1 MAGDNRQ
8 DAYAYLLNLAT
19 QQGYVTFDNIIDAAD
34 RWELPINEVDWLSN
48 SITTRGILVYDE
60 APEKTNRVSGDDE
73 YSDYAQSD
81 YEAVFQRVIE
91 LEPSLKPL
99 IDEIRLIR
107 PPQFRELSGII
118 YQAKE
123 GNEHARNRIVEM
135 HLRIAVRIG
144 LQRAEQYDA
153 DLIDCIGDACI
164 GLLTAVDR
172 YDPDTSGPFGSYA
185 SLWMLQNIS
194 REQKTQRPDVYYP
207 VHKKEQYY
215 TMYPI
220 LRDRGC
226 TPCEKI
232 WKCKKVRDLIQ
243 ERLNCSNEQT
253 EDVILQMKS
262 FDSLDAMIDDVFRDE
277 DDVFEKHENEFEILL
292 LERPLLER
300 LTDPHDMYAELE
312 RKNMQE
318 TVNSVLNT
326 LTDREQKVIRDRFGF
341 DNGEEKTLEE
351 VGADF
356 GVTRE
361 RVRQIESK
369 ALRKLSHPFR
379 LNKLKGFI

>member
-60 APEKTNRVSGDDE
+60 APEKTNRVSDDDE

-123 GNEHARNRIVEM
+123 GNEYARNRIVEM

-153 DLIDCIGDACI
+153 DLVDCIGDACI

-226 TPCEKI
+226 ISCEKI

-253 EDVILQMKS
+253 EDVILQMKP
-262 FDSLDAMIDDVFRDE
+262 FDSLDALLEDVFREE
-277 DDVFEKHENEFEILL
+277 DDVFEKHENDFGIL
-292 LERPLLER
+292 LLER

-318 TVNSVLNT
+318 TVNSILKT

-361 RVRQIESK
+361 RVRQIEAK
-369 ALRKLSHPFR
+369 ALRKLSHPSR
-379 LNKLKGFI
+379 LNKLKGYI

>member
-8 DAYAYLLNLAT
+8 DAYVYLLNLAT

-34 RWELPINEVDWLSN
+34 RWELPVNGVDWLSN

-60 APEKTNRVSGDDE
+60 APEKTNRVSDDNE

-81 YEAVFQRVIE
+81 YEAVFQRVIK

-123 GNEHARNRIVEM
+123 GNEYARNRIVEM

-226 TPCEKI
+226 TSCEKI

-253 EDVILQMKS
+253 EDVILQMKP

-292 LERPLLER
+292 LER
-300 LTDPHDMYAELE
+300 LTDPHDMCAGLE

-318 TVNSVLNT
+318 TVNSILKT
-326 LTDREQKVIRDRFGF
+326 LTDREQKVIKDRFGF

-351 VGADF
+351 VSADF

-361 RVRQIESK
+361 RVRQIELK
-369 ALRKLSHPFR
+369 ALRKLSHPSR
-379 LNKLKGFI
+379 LNKLKGYI

>member
-1 MAGDNRQ
+1 MTGDNRQ

-19 QQGYVTFDNIIDAAD
+19 QQGYVTFDNIIDAAE

-60 APEKTNRVSGDDE
+60 APKKTNRVSDDDE

-123 GNEHARNRIVEM
+123 GNEYARNRIVEM

-164 GLLTAVDR
+164 GLLTAIDR
-172 YDPDTSGPFGSYA
+172 YNPDTSGPFSSYA
-185 SLWMLQNIS
+185 SLWMLQKIS

-226 TPCEKI
+226 TSCEKI

-253 EDVILQMKS
+253 EDVILQMKP
-262 FDSLDAMIDDVFRDE
+262 FESLDALLNDVFREE
-277 DDVFEKHENEFEILL
+277 DDVFEKHENE
-292 LERPLLER
+292 LER
-300 LTDPHDMYAELE
+300 LTDPYDMYVELE

-318 TVNSVLNT
+318 TVNSILKT

-356 GVTRE
+356 GITRE

-369 ALRKLSHPFR
+369 ALRKLSHPSR
-379 LNKLKGFI
+379 LNKLKGYI

>member
-1 MAGDNRQ
+1 MVGDNRQ

-19 QQGYVTFDNIIDAAD
+19 QQGYVTFDNIIDVAD

-60 APEKTNRVSGDDE
+60 APEKTNRVSDDDE
-73 YSDYAQSD
+73 YSDYAQND
-81 YEAVFQRVIE
+81 YEAVFQRVVE

-123 GNEHARNRIVEM
+123 GNEYARNRIVEM

-144 LQRAEQYDA
+144 LQRAEQYGA
-153 DLIDCIGDACI
+153 DLADCIGDACV

-185 SLWMLQNIS
+185 SLWMLQNVS

-207 VHKKEQYY
+207 IHKKEQYY

-226 TPCEKI
+226 TSCEKI
-232 WKCKKVRDLIQ
+232 WTCKKVRDIIQ

-253 EDVILQMKS
+253 EDVILQMKP
-262 FDSLDAMIDDVFRDE
+262 FDSLDAMLDDVFRDE
-277 DDVFEKHENEFEILL
+277 DDVFEKHEKGFEILL
-292 LERPLLER
+292 LEILA
-300 LTDPHDMYAELE
+300 DPRDMYAELE

-318 TVNSVLNT
+318 TVNSILIT
-326 LTDREQKVIRDRFGF
+326 LSDREQKVIRDRFGF

-361 RVRQIESK
+361 RVRQIEAK
-369 ALRKLSHPFR
+369 VLRKLSHPSR
-379 LNKLKGFI
+379 LNKLKGYI

>member
-1 MAGDNRQ
+1 MPEMCIRD
-8 DAYAYLLNLAT
+8 
-19 QQGYVTFDNIIDAAD
+19 
-34 RWELPINEVDWLSN
+34 
-48 SITTRGILVYDE
+48 RGILVYDK
-60 APEKTNRVSGDDE
+60 ASEKTNRVNDDG

-91 LEPSLKPL
+91 REPSLKFL

-123 GNEHARNRIVEM
+123 GNEYARNRIVEM
-135 HLRIAVRIG
+135 HLRMAVRIG

-153 DLIDCIGDACI
+153 ALVDCIGDACV

-172 YDPDTSGPFGSYA
+172 YDPDTSGPFSSYA

-226 TPCEKI
+226 ISCEKV
-232 WKCKKVRDLIQ
+232 WVCKEARKIVQ
-243 ERLNCSNEQT
+243 ERLSCSNEQT
-253 EDVILQMKS
+253 EDVILQMLP
-262 FDSLDAMIDDVFRDE
+262 FDSLDAMLEDVFGVE
-277 DDVFEKHENEFEILL
+277 KDVFEKHENDFKRLL
-292 LERPLLER
+292 IEKIA
-300 LTDPHDMYAELE
+300 DPKDMYANFEI
-312 RKNMQE
+312 KSMQE
-318 TVNSVLNT
+318 VVNSALNT

-351 VGADF
+351 LGANF

-369 ALRKLSHPFR
+369 ALRKLNQPSR
-379 LNKLKGFI
+379 LKKLEGYI

>member
-8 DAYAYLLNLAT
+8 DAYAYLLNLAA
-19 QQGYVTFDNIIDAAD
+19 QQGYVTFDNIIDAVD
-34 RWELPINEVDWLSN
+34 RWELPINKVDWLSN
-48 SITTRGILVYDE
+48 SIATRGILVYDE
-60 APEKTNRVSGDDE
+60 APEKTNRVNDYDE

-81 YEAVFQRVIE
+81 YEAVFQRAIE
-91 LEPSLKPL
+91 LEPSLQSL

-123 GNEHARNRIVEM
+123 GNEYARNRIVEM

-153 DLIDCIGDACI
+153 DLVDCIGDACV
-164 GLLTAVDR
+164 GLHTAVER

-185 SLWMLQNIS
+185 SLRMLQNIS

-220 LRDRGC
+220 LRNRGC
-226 TPCEKI
+226 TACDKV
-232 WKCKKVRDLIQ
+232 WVCRKVREIVQ
-243 ERLNCSNEQT
+243 EGIGCSNEQT
-253 EDVILQMKS
+253 EDVILQILP
-262 FDSLDAMIDDVFRDE
+262 FDSLNAIFDDVFGDE
-277 DDVFEKHENEFEILL
+277 KDVFEKHETDFERLL
-292 LERPLLER
+292 IEK
-300 LTDPHDMYAELE
+300 LTDPKGIHEDLE
-312 RKNMQE
+312 RKDMQE
-318 TVNSVLNT
+318 AVDQILKT
-326 LTDREQKVIRDRFGF
+326 LTDREQKVIRARFGF

-351 VGADF
+351 VGNDF

-361 RVRQIESK
+361 RVRQIEVK
-369 ALRKLSHPFR
+369 ALRKLSHPSR
-379 LNKLKGFI
+379 LKKLKGYN

>member
-1 MAGDNRQ
+1 MTGDNRQ
-8 DAYAYLLNLAT
+8 DAYAYLLNLAL

-34 RWELPINEVDWLSN
+34 RWGLPINEVDWLSN

-60 APEKTNRVSGDDE
+60 APEKTNRLSDNDE
-73 YSDYAQSD
+73 YNDYAQSD
-81 YEAVFQRVIE
+81 YEAIFQRVIE
-91 LEPSLKPL
+91 SEPSLKPL

-123 GNEHARNRIVEM
+123 GNEYARNRIVEM

-153 DLIDCIGDACI
+153 DLADCIGDACV
-164 GLLTAVDR
+164 GLLTSIDR

-185 SLWMLQNIS
+185 SLWMLQNVS

-226 TPCEKI
+226 TSCERI
-232 WKCKKVRDLIQ
+232 WTCKKVRNLIQ
-243 ERLNCSNEQT
+243 ERISCSNEQT
-253 EDVILQMKS
+253 EDIILQMKP
-262 FDSLDAMIDDVFRDE
+262 FDSLDAMLDDVFQDE
-277 DDVFEKHENEFEILL
+277 EDVFKKLENEFEILL
-292 LERPLLER
+292 LEKLADL
-300 LTDPHDMYAELE
+300 HDMYAELE

-318 TVNSVLNT
+318 TVNSVLKT

-351 VGADF
+351 IGADF
-356 GVTRE
+356 GITRE
-361 RVRQIESK
+361 RVRQIEAK
-369 ALRKLSHPFR
+369 ALRKLSHSSR
-379 LNKLKGFI
+379 LKKLKGYI

>member
-8 DAYAYLLNLAT
+8 DAYVYLLNLAT

-34 RWELPINEVDWLSN
+34 RWELPINGVDWLSN

-60 APEKTNRVSGDDE
+60 APEKTNRVSDDNE

-81 YEAVFQRVIE
+81 YEAVFQRVIK

-123 GNEHARNRIVEM
+123 GNEYARNRIVEM

-226 TPCEKI
+226 TSCEKI

-253 EDVILQMKS
+253 EDVILQMKP

-292 LERPLLER
+292 LER
-300 LTDPHDMYAELE
+300 LTDPHDMCAGLE

-318 TVNSVLNT
+318 TVNSILKT
-326 LTDREQKVIRDRFGF
+326 LTDREQKVIKDRFGF

-351 VGADF
+351 VSADF

-361 RVRQIESK
+361 RVRQIELK
-369 ALRKLSHPFR
+369 ALRKLSHPSR
-379 LNKLKGFI
+379 LNKLKGYI

>member
-1 MAGDNRQ
+1 MSRDNRQ
-8 DAYAYLLNLAT
+8 DAYDYLLNLAT
-19 QQGYVTFDNIIDAAD
+19 QKGYITFDNIIDVAN

-48 SITTRGILVYDE
+48 SITTRGVLVYDE
-60 APEKTNRVSGDDE
+60 TPEMTNRVSDDDE
-73 YSDYAQSD
+73 HSDYAQSD
-81 YEAVFQRVIE
+81 YQAVFQRVIE

-123 GNEHARNRIVEM
+123 GNKYARNRIVEM
-135 HLRIAVRIG
+135 HLRIAIRIG

-153 DLIDCIGDACI
+153 DLVDCIGDACV
-164 GLLTAVDR
+164 GLLTAVER
-172 YDPDTSGPFGSYA
+172 YNPDTSGPFGSYA

-194 REQKTQRPDVYYP
+194 REQKTQQLEVYYP

-226 TPCEKI
+226 TSCEKI
-232 WKCKKVRDLIQ
+232 WKCQKVRDIIQ
-243 ERLNCSNEQT
+243 ERLNCSNGQI
-253 EDVILQMKS
+253 EDVILQMIPS
-262 FDSLDAMIDDVFRDE
+262 DSIDAMLDEVFQDE
-277 DDVFEKHENEFEILL
+277 DEVFEKPKNEFEILL
-292 LERPLLER
+292 LERLK
-300 LTDPHDMYAELE
+300 DSHDMYTETE

-318 TVNSVLNT
+318 NVKSILKI
-326 LTDREQKVIRDRFGF
+326 LTNREQKVVRDRFGF
-341 DNGEEKTLEE
+341 DNGEEKTLEK

-361 RVRQIESK
+361 RVRQIEVK
-369 ALRKLSHPFR
+369 ALQKIRRHAL
-379 LNKLKGFI
+379 LDKLKGYI

>member
-8 DAYAYLLNLAT
+8 DAYAYLLNLAS

-60 APEKTNRVSGDDE
+60 APEKTNRLSDDDE

-123 GNEHARNRIVEM
+123 GNEYARNRIVEM

-153 DLIDCIGDACI
+153 DLVDCIGDACV

-185 SLWMLQNIS
+185 SLWMLQNVS

-226 TPCEKI
+226 TFCEKI
-232 WKCKKVRDLIQ
+232 WKCQKVRDIIQ

-253 EDVILQMKS
+253 EDVILQMKP
-262 FDSLDAMIDDVFRDE
+262 FDSLDAILDDVFQDE

-292 LERPLLER
+292 LERLA
-300 LTDPHDMYAELE
+300 DPHDMYAEFE

-318 TVNSVLNT
+318 AVNSILKT

-341 DNGEEKTLEE
+341 DNGEEKTLEQ

-361 RVRQIESK
+361 RVRQIEAK
-369 ALRKLSHPFR
+369 ALRKLSHPSR
-379 LNKLKGFI
+379 LNKLKGYI

>member
-60 APEKTNRVSGDDE
+60 APEKANRVNDDDE

-81 YEAVFQRVIE
+81 YEAVFKRVVE
-91 LEPSLKPL
+91 LEPSLMPF
-99 IDEIRLIR
+99 IDEIKMIR

-123 GNEHARNRIVEM
+123 GNEYARNRIVEM

-153 DLIDCIGDACI
+153 DLVDCIGDACV

-194 REQKTQRPDVYYP
+194 REQKTQRQDVYYP

-226 TPCEKI
+226 TSCEKI
-232 WKCKKVRDLIQ
+232 WICKKVREIIQ
-243 ERLNCSNEQT
+243 ERLSCSNEQT
-253 EDVILQMKS
+253 EDVILQMLP
-262 FDSLDAMIDDVFRDE
+262 FDSLDAMFDDVFRDKE
-277 DDVFEKHENEFEILL
+277 GVFEIHENDFERLL
-292 LERPLLER
+292 IER
-300 LTDPHDMYAELE
+300 LTYPHDMYEELE
-312 RKNMQE
+312 HKNMQE
-318 TVNSVLNT
+318 VVSSILKT
-326 LTDREQKVIRDRFGF
+326 LTEREQKVIRDRFGF

-351 VGADF
+351 VGADL

-369 ALRKLSHPFR
+369 ALRKLSHPSR
-379 LNKLKGFI
+379 LDKLKGYI

>member
-1 MAGDNRQ
+1 MTGDNRQ

-60 APEKTNRVSGDDE
+60 APKKTNRVSDDDE

-123 GNEHARNRIVEM
+123 GNEYARNRIVEM

-164 GLLTAVDR
+164 GLLTAIDR
-172 YDPDTSGPFGSYA
+172 YNPDTSGPFGSYA
-185 SLWMLQNIS
+185 SLWMLQKIS

-226 TPCEKI
+226 TSCEKI
-232 WKCKKVRDLIQ
+232 WKCKKVRELIQ

-253 EDVILQMKS
+253 EDVILQMKP
-262 FDSLDAMIDDVFRDE
+262 FESLDALLNDVFREE
-277 DDVFEKHENEFEILL
+277 DDVFEKHENE
-292 LERPLLER
+292 LER
-300 LTDPHDMYAELE
+300 LTDPYDMYAELE

-318 TVNSVLNT
+318 TVNSILKT

-356 GVTRE
+356 GITRE

-369 ALRKLSHPFR
+369 ALRKLSHPSR
-379 LNKLKGFI
+379 LNKLKGYI

>member
-60 APEKTNRVSGDDE
+60 APEKTNRVSDEDE

-123 GNEHARNRIVEM
+123 GNEYARNRIVEM

-144 LQRAEQYDA
+144 LQRAEQYHA
-153 DLIDCIGDACI
+153 DLVDCIGDACV

-207 VHKKEQYY
+207 VHKREQYY

-226 TPCEKI
+226 TSCEKI

-253 EDVILQMKS
+253 EDVILQMKP

-292 LERPLLER
+292 LER
-300 LTDPHDMYAELE
+300 LTDPHDMYTELE

-369 ALRKLSHPFR
+369 ALRKLSHPSR
-379 LNKLKGFI
+379 LNKLKGYI